1 MAVMR
6 AAKIKDQVIRTCYSV
21 KSNLSKNEKHM
32 QEITIYHNPRCSKSR
47 QALELLQSKG
57 FKPVIIEYLKTP
69 LSLEQLNVLKKHFM
83 LKDFVRTDEHVFKEL
98 GLSLD
103 NETQVLNAMFKEPIL
118 MQRPIVTYKDQ
129 AVIGRPPEKVL
140 ELFE

>member
-1 MAVMR
+1 
-6 AAKIKDQVIRTCYSV
+6 
-21 KSNLSKNEKHM
+21 M